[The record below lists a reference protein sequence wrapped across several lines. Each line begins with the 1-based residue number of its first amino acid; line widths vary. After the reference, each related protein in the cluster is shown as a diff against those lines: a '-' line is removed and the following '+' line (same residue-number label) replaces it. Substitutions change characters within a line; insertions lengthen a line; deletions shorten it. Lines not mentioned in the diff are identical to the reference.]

1 MAMEVQR
8 QQDDTAT
15 TQLLIQEAATIAKRG
30 QIISGILA
38 VGALIGGIYL
48 VTIGE
53 VTLGSLLLLGDA
65 SFVAFNTI
73 RDQQKNEE

>member
-8 QQDDTAT
+8 QKDDTAT
-15 TQLLIQEAATIAKRG
+15 TQLLIREAATIAKRG
-30 QIISGILA
+30 QIISGVLA
-38 VGALIGGIYL
+38 IGALVGGIYL

-65 SFVAFNTI
+65 SFVAFNTV
-73 RDQQKNEE
+73 RGHQNTEE